1 MDIQGYAGGS
11 STKDRLKNLKKNTVV
26 TKDEIYN
33 LSFEDL
39 SSKIEKIDE
48 ELGLLKNIL

>member
-11 STKDRLKNLKKNTVV
+11 STKDRLKNLKKSVV

-48 ELGLLKNIL
+48 ELNLLKNIL